1 MEEEENRIIVAPIIS
16 DEKQGHFAS
25 NIIQTLLGISKE
37 ISDSPLAI
45 VWAIL
50 LPLLTFLLPLII
62 KNDPVGYIVPLCI
75 NVVGM
80 LVVDCLRKSGEVRV
94 GEVIVKAIMV
104 GMYSLFWSHHIFILA
119 RHHSDEIGLFI
130 LSAISILTSV
140 LTVVLEGVKEF
151 SGSGLDNNQLGWNST
166 LYMRFLI
173 AAPMLL
179 AEFVIYRVGT
189 DP

>member
-62 KNDPVGYIVPLCI
+62 KNDPVWVEHRHYFYHEQSPQDQGLQGVI
-75 NVVGM
+75 
-80 LVVDCLRKSGEVRV
+80 GEQH
-94 GEVIVKAIMV
+94 
-104 GMYSLFWSHHIFILA
+104 F
-119 RHHSDEIGLFI
+119 
-130 LSAISILTSV
+130 
-140 LTVVLEGVKEF
+140 
-151 SGSGLDNNQLGWNST
+151 
-166 LYMRFLI
+166 
-173 AAPMLL
+173 
-179 AEFVIYRVGT
+179 
-189 DP
+189 